1 MAIRSREMKDLGT
14 QVAEQLAAE
23 LLAGR
28 WGPGDLLPK
37 ETELC
42 ERFRMSR
49 PSVRSGLQMLTS
61 LGIVRRVSGHGT
73 VVEAFEDWNL
83 LDPLMT
89 QWMAQHDTPNPR
101 FLSDIF
107 AFRHAVEPY
116 VSAMAARAAT
126 ARDLLAMEEAFIGM
140 EATVR
145 SDVPNL
151 ADSQGKTYSDYDVEF
166 HAAIYRATHNII
178 WTRMAHILRP
188 AILLVVR
195 TSNATAEELRDSLE
209 RHRHLMECIRLRRAE
224 ETFEA
229 ALGVMA
235 RTAYDLGLEK
245 MASEDAD
252 LLAKWKGQVGPMGPL
267 GNKNPR
273 D

>member
-1 MAIRSREMKDLGT
+1 
-14 QVAEQLAAE
+14 
-23 LLAGR
+23 
-28 WGPGDLLPK
+28 
-37 ETELC
+37 
-42 ERFRMSR
+42 
-49 PSVRSGLQMLTS
+49 MLTS

-73 VVEAFEDWNL
+73 VVEPFEDWNL

-126 ARDLLAMEEAFIGM
+126 ARDLLAMEDAFTGM

-145 SDVPNL
+145 SGKHNL
-151 ADSQGKTYSDYDVEF
+151 ADSHGKTFSDYDVEF
-166 HAAIYRATHNII
+166 HAAIYCATHNFI
-178 WTRMAHILRP
+178 WTRLAHILRP
-188 AILLVVR
+188 AILLVVS

-209 RHRHLMECIRLRRAE
+209 RHRYLMECIRLRRVE

-229 ALGVMA
+229 ALSVME
-235 RTAYDLGLEK
+235 RTAYDLGLENR
-245 MASEDAD
+245 ANEDAA
-252 LLAKWKGQVGPMGPL
+252 LLAKWKGHIGPAGPQ
-267 GNKNPR
+267 GHRSPGE
-273 D
+273 